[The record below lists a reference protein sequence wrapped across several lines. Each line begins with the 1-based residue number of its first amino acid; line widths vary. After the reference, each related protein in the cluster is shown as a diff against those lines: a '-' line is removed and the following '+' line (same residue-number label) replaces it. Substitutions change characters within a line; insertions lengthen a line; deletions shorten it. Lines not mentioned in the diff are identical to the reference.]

1 MITATASIPAVDFR
15 RPRWFAANGVVCAA
29 VAVLCAVP
37 RGTHGEEIAGSQAT
51 EAKPNA
57 VLASSLAALPAE
69 EAEPVRRIQTAPGT
83 SDDAVA
89 AATPARWTSS
99 AELSGGQYRWS
110 ATRRGFDVGMAVV
123 APPQEGHRF
132 DVRSEN
138 AGPLMPDLPSFSL
151 GLRRERPV
159 QGASTL
165 VDRATG
171 TSREAA
177 YVSKIGLEWKPA
189 QSQVKFMR
197 EGLGLRLDG
206 QERMTVRLRKGVLGI
221 YMQRKF

>member
-1 MITATASIPAVDFR
+1 MRAATVPAHAVDFR
-15 RPRWFAANGVVCAA
+15 RPRLLGANGVVCAA
-29 VAVLCAVP
+29 VAVFCVVP
-37 RGTHGEEIAGSQAT
+37 RAHAQDVGSTQAA
-51 EAKPNA
+51 EPKPNA
-57 VLASSLAALPAE
+57 VLASSLAAMPAD
-69 EAEPVRRIQTAPGT
+69 EAEPVRHVQTASSP
-83 SDDAVA
+83 SDGARTA
-89 AATPARWTSS
+89 AEPVRWMSS

-110 ATRRGFDVGMAVV
+110 ATRRGFDVGMAVA

-132 DVRSEN
+132 DARSEN

-151 GLRRERPV
+151 GLRRERHV
-159 QGASTL
+159 QSASTL

-171 TSREAA
+171 TAREAS

-197 EGLGLRLDG
+197 EGLGFRLDG
-206 QERMTVRLRKGVLGI
+206 QDRMTVRLRKGVLGI